1 MVIFHKLRYFYCL
14 ELFITFGETIQH
26 DNYFLLYNNR
36 NESHVC
42 ITYSYVAMF
51 FFLRLMLNRLMESMY
66 MKTNFVEI
74 DFLSSQAGKLI
85 MPCLSQQVCNLSFFK
100 HFLSLFRTNEKKMN
114 SLDYINLL

>member
-1 MVIFHKLRYFYCL
+1 
-14 ELFITFGETIQH
+14 
-26 DNYFLLYNNR
+26 
-36 NESHVC
+36 
-42 ITYSYVAMF
+42 MF

-114 SLDYINLL
+114 SLDYIKCCNVLIKPHSSGDVVITFISCHKTCPFY